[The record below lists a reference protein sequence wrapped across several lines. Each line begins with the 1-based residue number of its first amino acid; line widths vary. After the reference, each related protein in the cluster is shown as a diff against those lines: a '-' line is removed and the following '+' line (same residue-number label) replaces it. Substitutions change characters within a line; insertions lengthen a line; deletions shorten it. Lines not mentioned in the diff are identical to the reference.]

1 MIALAEPLVRAGR
14 RFVGWLD
21 GGVRARQAGDVLA
34 PERYHPRRQTDPL
47 GQWLPWI
54 AYDDQTGL
62 FLLEDAQPGQIGAFG
77 FAIELAPQTGANEQ
91 MWSMFQTLFTM
102 APRPGMSLQM
112 QLYASPR
119 FEPFLEAFRRT
130 GQGRIAR
137 NEAEAQG
144 LAMMRQA
151 TERRVAYLRHGA
163 TNQTVGSI
171 PYRFRN
177 FRLMFSVTLPA
188 DGLKDQD
195 SLRAAASFREL
206 CARTFQSFWMFSHHV
221 TPVELIG
228 WCAEILNP
236 VQAWQGALPDL
247 AYNPLEEIRDQVLLP
262 DSVLQVRRERIDAT
276 ASGPPIAI
284 RAMTAARFPDE
295 LTLATMAR
303 AIGDPL
309 QRMTGY
315 PCPFLISYGARTL
328 DYAKVQHEVSL
339 RAARAAQAVETPM
352 ARFMP
357 EWRHKHES
365 WQVMQEAFND
375 NKGATEMMLDVLVFD
390 TDRID
395 DAAQAAQNVWR
406 SARFELVSNDTAHV
420 TSLITGLP
428 MTLTRGLQEPLRKRK
443 RLRRVTVYNAVDM
456 IPALAEWTGFGA
468 PLLATFGRCGQAQGI
483 DLFAPQ
489 AANYNAAIAAESGK
503 GKSVLA
509 NELAAREWQRGTKVF
524 VIDIGRNYERLCRNV
539 GGQYIQFTRDA
550 GISLNPF
557 SMVTSIDEDI
567 PLLKPLFAQMA
578 SPSRPLDDYETTQ
591 LGIILRQCW
600 DDAAG
605 KGRLPTITDVAEALK
620 QACAH
625 GGINLDGEQCDP
637 RLRDLGV
644 QLFEYTE
651 DGAYGHFFSGQA
663 NIDFTSDF
671 VVLELEE
678 LRPWK
683 DLQSVVLLILM
694 QRIARDAY
702 FSRHQRKLILI
713 DEAWALLEGDNSA
726 PFIEEGYR
734 RIRRYN
740 GGFVTITQNIRDYF
754 KSAATRAAYFC
765 AAWRITLFQKPESIA
780 GMIQAG
786 EIVLEDAERKAMES
800 LETVPG
806 LYSELLVKCGTD
818 YGIARMILDPYSL
831 LLYSSAPADYN
842 AIEAYRA
849 QGLSPHE
856 AILRVMA
863 DRGLDPE
870 GPPQRQTA

>member
-1 MIALAEPLVRAGR
+1 
-14 RFVGWLD
+14 
-21 GGVRARQAGDVLA
+21 
-34 PERYHPRRQTDPL
+34 
-47 GQWLPWI
+47 
-54 AYDDQTGL
+54 
-62 FLLEDAQPGQIGAFG
+62 
-77 FAIELAPQTGANEQ
+77 
-91 MWSMFQTLFTM
+91 M
-102 APRPGMSLQM
+102 AS
-112 QLYASPR
+112 
-119 FEPFLEAFRRT
+119 
-130 GQGRIAR
+130 
-137 NEAEAQG
+137 
-144 LAMMRQA
+144 
-151 TERRVAYLRHGA
+151 
-163 TNQTVGSI
+163 
-171 PYRFRN
+171 
-177 FRLMFSVTLPA
+177 
-188 DGLKDQD
+188 
-195 SLRAAASFREL
+195 
-206 CARTFQSFWMFSHHV
+206 
-221 TPVELIG
+221 
-228 WCAEILNP
+228 
-236 VQAWQGALPDL
+236 
-247 AYNPLEEIRDQVLLP
+247 
-262 DSVLQVRRERIDAT
+262 
-276 ASGPPIAI
+276 
-284 RAMTAARFPDE
+284 
-295 LTLATMAR
+295 
-303 AIGDPL
+303 
-309 QRMTGY
+309 
-315 PCPFLISYGARTL
+315 
-328 DYAKVQHEVSL
+328 
-339 RAARAAQAVETPM
+339 
-352 ARFMP
+352 FMP
-357 EWRHKHES
+357 EWRDKHRD

-375 NKGATEMMLDVLVFD
+375 NKGATDLMLDVLMFD
-390 TDRID
+390 AR
-395 DAAQAAQNVWR
+395 R
-406 SARFELVSNDTAHV
+406 SHRRCRPGRAERLALGALRAGLQRYRPCDLAHHR
-420 TSLITGLP
+420 LP
-428 MTLTRGLQEPLRKRK
+428 MTLTRAMQEPLRKRK
-443 RLRRVTVYNAVDM
+443 RLRLRRVTVYNAADM

-550 GISLNPF
+550 RDFPQ
-557 SMVTSIDEDI
+557 
-567 PLLKPLFAQMA
+567 PLLDGDQHRGGHPAAETPLCPDGEPVTPAGRLRDHA
-578 SPSRPLDDYETTQ
+578 TGHHPAPV
-591 LGIILRQCW
+591 LGRGRRQ
-600 DDAAG
+600 
-605 KGRLPTITDVAEALK
+605 GRLPTITDVAEALK

-870 GPPQRQTA
+870 GPPQGRQHEPPRLRPTRAEAAAPWTADPATPRGCVGPDPVPGGLRDPPQPKSAARCARPAPRPPSPVPPGLRRAVGA